1 MGGMEQKEERVRV
14 KITPEE
20 KDILKLAYQILK
32 RIADEDET
40 LRGAEAG
47 DVVIEFDRVM
57 NWIDKEE

>member
-1 MGGMEQKEERVRV
+1 MKQKEERVRM

-20 KDILKLAYQILK
+20 KDILKLAYRILK

-57 NWIDKEE
+57 SWIDKEE